1 MDTLHHGMDTL
12 RYGRVMPRLPV
23 ADLRKAV
30 EFYTQTLGFDCG
42 LWPDDDAPTLAVLAR
57 DGVNVQFY
65 LPEPRGSEPVG
76 HGTLSFEVSDVRAL
90 HKRLSAS
97 LPVEWGPEVY
107 HYRRREFAVRDP
119 SGYLAIFTEETDDPP
134 TCAPD

>member
-30 EFYTQTLGFDCG
+30 EVYT
-42 LWPDDDAPTLAVLAR
+42 R
-57 DGVNVQFY
+57 
-65 LPEPRGSEPVG
+65 
-76 HGTLSFEVSDVRAL
+76 
-90 HKRLSAS
+90 
-97 LPVEWGPEVY
+97 
-107 HYRRREFAVRDP
+107 
-119 SGYLAIFTEETDDPP
+119 SGYLVILTEETDDPP